1 MDEIDTHGPSPRTRL
16 TEAFGIRYPIAAAG
30 MAFVGMTSDLA
41 IAVCRAGGIGALG
54 VGKLP
59 PSAMAAMIGQIRA
72 ATEAPFNVNFITIF
86 TEPAHIDMCIEL
98 HVPIVSFHWGHPDRR
113 TIDRLRAAGIK
124 VWEQVGGIEAGK
136 RAVGDGID
144 AIIAQGTEAG
154 GHNYGTLPGLAL
166 IPEMVDKVRPP
177 MLMASG
183 GIADG
188 RGLAA
193 ALSLGADG
201 VWIGSRLVASTEAYA
216 HPDYKK
222 RLVEAAGTDTTLS
235 SAFGPEERSFNP
247 MRVLRNAVTRRW
259 EGHETDIP
267 VALADRPIIGQT
279 NILGQPFD
287 LPEFTNFVPMPTT
300 DGDLDRM
307 PMLAG
312 EGVGLIDAIEPVATI
327 LTRMAEDAARIL
339 GRLAQ
344 GCRHA

>member
-1 MDEIDTHGPSPRTRL
+1 MDEIDAPAPSPRTRL

-30 MAFVGMTSDLA
+30 MAFVGMTPDLA

-59 PSAMAAMIGQIRA
+59 PAAMGAMIGQIRA

-86 TEPAHIDMCIEL
+86 TEPAHIDLCIDL
-98 HVPIVSFHWGHPDRR
+98 RVPIVSFHWGHPDAR
-113 TIDRLRAAGIK
+113 TIARLQAAGIK

-154 GHNYGTLPGLAL
+154 GHNYGTLPGLVL
-166 IPEMVDKVRPP
+166 IPEMADRVRPP
-177 MLMASG
+177 MLLAAG
-183 GIADG
+183 GIVDG

-193 ALSLGADG
+193 ALALGADG
-201 VWIGSRLVASTEAYA
+201 AWIGSRLVASTEAYA
-216 HPDYKK
+216 HPDYKS
-222 RLVEAAGTDTTLS
+222 RLVEASGADTVLS
-235 SAFGPEERSFNP
+235 SAFGPEDAGFNP
-247 MRVLRNAVTRRW
+247 MRVLLNVVTESW
-259 EGHETDIP
+259 TGHEAEMLTE
-267 VALADRPIIGQT
+267 RPIIGHT
-279 NILGQPFD
+279 NILGQPFA

-300 DGDLDRM
+300 EGDLDRM

-312 EGVGLIDAIEPVATI
+312 QGIGPIDAVEPVATI
-327 LTRMAEDAARIL
+327 LTRMAQEAGGIL
-339 GRLAQ
+339 ARLAQ